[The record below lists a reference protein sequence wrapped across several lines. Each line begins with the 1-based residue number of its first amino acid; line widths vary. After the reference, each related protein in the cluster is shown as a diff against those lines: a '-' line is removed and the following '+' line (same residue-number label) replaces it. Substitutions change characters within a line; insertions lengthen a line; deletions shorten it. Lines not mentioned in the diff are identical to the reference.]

1 LWDGALARSLGM
13 AVHEVPGA
21 DHALLLPGPLAASAE
36 ALGGIAT
43 AMEEFLDSLG
53 VPAPSG

>member
-1 LWDGALARSLGM
+1 M